1 MLFTYTEGNM
11 MKKKELLRQLE
22 QMRDSTREAIKWL
35 DMPPFTERIWKHWN
49 IEG

>member
-1 MLFTYTEGNM
+1 

-35 DMPPFTERIWKHWN
+35 DMPSFYGKNLEALEHRGVKP
-49 IEG
+49 